1 VTSTTTTLKELVEA
15 GTRELR
21 DAAGAA
27 RENPRRE
34 AAILLQAAVGLDRTH
49 LLKHGDEVVP
59 PPQMLRYWSMVR
71 HRVRGIPLQLILGET
86 PFHDVVLCV
95 ESGVF
100 IPRPE
105 TEVLVEEAAKSVE
118 DLLEEW
124 GGSADASI
132 CVLDIGTGTGAIA
145 VALAAKYANDPEVRV
160 YGADWNPRAVRLA
173 RHNAR
178 KNGVGGR
185 VEFRRSNLFSA
196 FADLE
201 RKVDVLLS
209 NPPYISPDES
219 ETLPIEVRLGD
230 PREALFDPDGGTGF
244 HRRIALRGR
253 DFLKP
258 GGTILMEIGQSQGR
272 DVQAIL
278 HRIGYS
284 DVEVLPDLAGR
295 DRIVRGRLLY

>member
-1 VTSTTTTLKELVEA
+1 MNVTTTLKELVEA

-21 DAAGAA
+21 EAAGAA

-34 AAILLQAAVGLDRTH
+34 AAIILQAAVGLDRTH
-49 LLKHGDEVVP
+49 LLKHGDEVVH
-59 PPQMLRYWSMVR
+59 PPQLIRYWTMVR
-71 HRVRGIPLQLILGET
+71 DRVRGMPLQLILGET
-86 PFHDVVLCV
+86 AFHDVLLAV

-105 TEVLVEEAAKSVE
+105 TEVLVEEVAKSID
-118 DLLEEW
+118 DLLDEW
-124 GGSADASI
+124 GGSKHASV

-145 VALAAKYANDPEVRV
+145 IALAARYAKDPEVRL
-160 YGADWNPRAVRLA
+160 YGADWSPRAVRLA

-178 KNGVGGR
+178 RNGVAGR

-201 RKVDVLLS
+201 GQVDVLVS
-209 NPPYISPDES
+209 NPPYLSPDES

-258 GGTILMEIGQSQGR
+258 GGTLLFEIGHTQGH

-278 HRIGYS
+278 HRSGYS